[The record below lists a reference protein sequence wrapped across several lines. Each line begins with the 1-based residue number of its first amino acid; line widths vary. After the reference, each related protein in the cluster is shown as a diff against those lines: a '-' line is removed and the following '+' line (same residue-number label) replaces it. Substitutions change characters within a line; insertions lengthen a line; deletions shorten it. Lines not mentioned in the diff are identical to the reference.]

1 MEPPGL
7 ITPSNGFSSPPVHQH
22 TLTATSSMQCSEL
35 ISSGAAPVPPAA
47 SLYVPPCHKERKGS
61 QSSSCSSGSLVAVN
75 GYGSNGIASSREAKI
90 NGDWRARDEPKS
102 GERLSAPTGL
112 QSELIIHSF
121 ITPCPPEKLR
131 SDSGSGSCTSDL
143 LTTSTGAGCGGAGA
157 ASLCAASPPSPSPS
171 PSSSSSSAGSSNA
184 GSRGSAGANGASKR
198 VSTGVSAGR
207 AGTAINGSNAGKT
220 QRTNGSSGELS
231 A

>member
-1 MEPPGL
+1 MDNFKVPGQCMEPPGF

-35 ISSGAAPVPPAA
+35 VTSGTAPVPPAA

-102 GERLSAPTGL
+102 GEQNISTVLHKSNQNSLFILLLLSCR
-112 QSELIIHSF
+112 E
-121 ITPCPPEKLR
+121 
-131 SDSGSGSCTSDL
+131 
-143 LTTSTGAGCGGAGA
+143 A
-157 ASLCAASPPSPSPS
+157 AL
-171 PSSSSSSAGSSNA
+171 
-184 GSRGSAGANGASKR
+184 
-198 VSTGVSAGR
+198 
-207 AGTAINGSNAGKT
+207 
-220 QRTNGSSGELS
+220 
-231 A
+231 